1 MAASNSAMA
10 LDIAL
15 KGNLEIQAKNYND
28 PIGKIPPNLLR
39 DFNGSAVDC
48 YEFIEQIKLIVDTNN
63 WPTGL
68 VGTPQQGPHFEGGA
82 TATINWNNHNTWLC
96 TIQAVRIAIAAG
108 AGGAGLS
115 QIPAHAN
122 QTWTNQLLDGVQVIP
137 GQVLTAH
144 AGIDGAQTTR
154 SIITGRWR
162 TQAVAGATTAQF
174 QPINTCERSKKIID
188 FIAQKFTGSARTT
201 WLQTPENE

>member
-1 MAASNSAMA
+1 M
-10 LDIAL
+10 
-15 KGNLEIQAKNYND
+15 
-28 PIGKIPPNLLR
+28 
-39 DFNGSAVDC
+39 
-48 YEFIEQIKLIVDTNN
+48 
-63 WPTGL
+63 
-68 VGTPQQGPHFEGGA
+68 
-82 TATINWNNHNTWLC
+82 TIFRLC

-137 GQVLTAH
+137 GQVIVAH
-144 AGIDGAQTTR
+144 ANLDNAQTTR

-201 WLQTPENE
+201 WLQTPENERPRTLEDHR